1 MVRDQGAT
9 VCRVLTIMLNY
20 VYSDR
25 REGLGGFDRILA
37 ALRSGPREIL
47 NRETA
52 RERLAA
58 GVGGEAQRP
67 RGHRGGRATLVE
79 LLIYLRFEVLRLA
92 SGHGPGQ
99 ERLCSEQ
106 RILTMLKGLT
116 FTMPACLPQVGT
128 TGAGRNGIVFCE
140 NTSGS

>member
-1 MVRDQGAT
+1 MDQGAT
-9 VCRVLTIMLNY
+9 VCLVLTIMLNY

-25 REGLGGFDRILA
+25 REGLGGFERTLA
-37 ALRSGPREIL
+37 AVRSGPREIL
-47 NRETA
+47 SGQTA

-58 GVGGEAQRP
+58 GVAEKPKGQEVA
-67 RGHRGGRATLVE
+67 GGRATLVA
-79 LLIYLRFEVLRLA
+79 LLIYLRFEVLELA
-92 SGHGPGQ
+92 AGHGPGQ

-106 RILTMLKGLT
+106 RILTMLKKRT
-116 FTMPACLPQVGT
+116 FTMPARLPQVGT